1 MSDPL
6 PPRPELKVVVP
17 TRKVERVRVEA
28 LEPAGWRLVLS
39 GEADGPWN
47 MALDEALAEAV
58 AAGVSPPLLR
68 LYGWRPPC
76 LSLGQG
82 QAWDV
87 VDAARCE
94 ELGWDI
100 VRRPTG
106 GRAVLH
112 IDELTYT
119 ICAPEEESRVRGGV
133 LESYRR
139 LSAGLLAALRLMGLE
154 PERAQSY
161 YEDRGEAGP
170 ACFDGP
176 SDYEITLGQRKLIGS
191 AQMRKK
197 GIVLQHGA
205 LPLHGD
211 ITRVAE
217 GLAFDLPGQRLA
229 LKNRLR
235 WRATALDEALGGRRL
250 SWEEAAAYVRQGF
263 ASALNLTWEETPVT
277 AAEWTR
283 AGQLRAEKY
292 AHSGWTQRFRN

>member
-1 MSDPL
+1 MSDPR

-17 TRKVERVRVEA
+17 TRKVERVRVES
-28 LEPAGWRLVLS
+28 LEPAVWRLVIS
-39 GEADGPWN
+39 GQTTGALN
-47 MALDEALAEAV
+47 MAIDEALAEAV
-58 AAGVSPPLLR
+58 AAGASPPVLR

-76 LSLGQG
+76 LSLGQA

-87 VDAARCE
+87 VDEERCAG
-94 ELGWDI
+94 LGWDV

-112 IDELTYT
+112 IDEVTYMV
-119 ICAPEEESRVRGGV
+119 CAPEEESRVKGGV

-205 LPLHGD
+205 LPLWGD

-217 GLAFDLPGQRLA
+217 ALAFDLPGQRLA

-235 WRATALDEALGGRRL
+235 WRATALDEALGGRQL
-250 SWEEAAAYVRQGF
+250 AWEEAAAYLRQGF
-263 ASALNLTWEETPVT
+263 ASALNLSWQETPLT
-277 AAEWTR
+277 PAESARAA
-283 AGQLRAEKY
+283 QLQAEKY
-292 AHSGWTQRFRN
+292 AHPSWNKRL